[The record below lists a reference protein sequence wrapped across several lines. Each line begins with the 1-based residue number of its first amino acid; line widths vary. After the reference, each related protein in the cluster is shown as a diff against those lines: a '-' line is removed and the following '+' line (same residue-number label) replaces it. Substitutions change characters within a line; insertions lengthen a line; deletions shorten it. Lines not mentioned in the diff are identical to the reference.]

1 MRRKRAFKRLVNY
14 TRRTA
19 RSQTGTSSGTTGCA
33 TGRTVDLNAKLGG
46 QYKREKHCMWKV
58 IFTLFNLILRMQ
70 DVVLILIFTCLW
82 GTMKST
88 PVMTDKD
95 QQPRKYTAQ
104 LFDCKVPGKIHLLQI
119 PDPVM
124 EHQRRGRWLHC
135 KKPTF

>member
-1 MRRKRAFKRLVNY
+1 MRRKRAVKRLVNY

-95 QQPRKYTAQ
+95 QQEYQEKSNCSRYLKPA
-104 LFDCKVPGKIHLLQI
+104 
-119 PDPVM
+119 M

-135 KKPTF
+135 EKPTF